1 MSKIPPLVHL
11 PSLQLQ
17 LENLK
22 IAFEDE
28 LLKDADIQKI
38 KNVYSQITGL
48 EKMIAERKLT
58 IK

>member
-1 MSKIPPLVHL
+1 
-11 PSLQLQ
+11 LQLQ

-22 IAFEDE
+22 IAFEEE

-38 KNVYSQITGL
+38 KQVYSQITGL

>member
-1 MSKIPPLVHL
+1 LVQL
-11 PSLQLQ
+11 RSLQIQ

-22 IAFEDE
+22 KVFEDE

-38 KNVYSQITGL
+38 KNVYIQITGL
-48 EKMIAERKLT
+48 ERMITERKVT

>member
-1 MSKIPPLVHL
+1 LVHL

-22 IAFEDE
+22 IVFEDE